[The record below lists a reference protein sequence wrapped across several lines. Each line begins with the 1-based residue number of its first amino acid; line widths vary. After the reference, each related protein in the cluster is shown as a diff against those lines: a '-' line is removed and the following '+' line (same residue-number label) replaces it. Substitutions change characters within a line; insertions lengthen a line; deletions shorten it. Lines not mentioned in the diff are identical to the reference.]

1 MHPLMNVLLAD
12 AIRNDRLRQA
22 EHYRRARQAARRST
36 PVPSLRARW
45 SPGWSARQ
53 PSLHSD

>member
-1 MHPLMNVLLAD
+1 MHPLINVMLAD

-22 EHYRRARQAARRST
+22 ESYRRARQATRRS
-36 PVPSLRARW
+36 PPRLRAPW

-53 PSLHSD
+53 PTLHSD